1 LCHVGLNI
9 RKRFLFKNLVKNL
22 KFAMPAIVI
31 PRRLDV
37 AALDQAALDQASV
50 TTAPTQHILPNGIK
64 IIAEQVPVDAVNL
77 SIWVDV
83 GSAVESDDING
94 MAHFLEHMVFKGSD
108 RLGLGEFEQAIES
121 HGGNTN
127 AATSQDYTHFY
138 INVAPKD
145 FAKLA
150 PLQLDI
156 VLKASIP
163 DEEFQRERH
172 VVLEEIRRSEDNPD
186 RRIYRHISEMVYE
199 QLPYRRAV
207 LGPVD
212 VIENVTSE
220 QMRSFHRQWYAP
232 QNMTI
237 AVVGNL
243 PVSEMI
249 GVIADYFT
257 GDAIAEKPQPI
268 TFTPEKPFTEIVR
281 HEVVDSSLKQARL
294 SMSWRV
300 AGLNNLVETY
310 PLSILANIL
319 GSGRTARMVQDLRE
333 NRRIVDRISVSNSAM
348 RWQGTFQ
355 VFAKLNV
362 EDVAIV
368 EQAIREHIL
377 KLYETPVTDEELAK
391 IRTQVTNRFIFGN
404 ESPKE
409 RAGIYGYYDRIVG
422 SLEPALNYPDL
433 IKAITKEDIQAAV
446 RKYLNPDAYGILI
459 VKP

>member
-1 LCHVGLNI
+1 
-9 RKRFLFKNLVKNL
+9 
-22 KFAMPAIVI
+22 MPAIVI

-37 AALDQAALDQASV
+37 AAFDQIEIDQATIAPPA
-50 TTAPTQHILPNGIK
+50 TAPTQHILPNGIK

-77 SIWVDV
+77 SIWVNV
-83 GSAVESDDING
+83 GSAVESDEING

-108 RLGLGEFEQAIES
+108 RLGLGEFEREIES

-186 RRIYRHISEMVYE
+186 RRIYRHISEMIYE
-199 QLPYRRAV
+199 QLPYRRPV
-207 LGPVD
+207 LGRVEI
-212 VIENVTSE
+212 VSTVTPE
-220 QMRSFHRQWYAP
+220 QMRAFHRKWYAP

-237 AVVGNL
+237 SVVGNL
-243 PVSEMI
+243 PVMEMI
-249 GVIADYFT
+249 GVIANYFE
-257 GDAIAEKPQPI
+257 GEAIADKPVAH
-268 TFTPEKPFTEIVR
+268 TFTPERPFETIVR
-281 HEVVDSSLKQARL
+281 REIIDSSLKQARL
-294 SMSWRV
+294 SMTWRV
-300 AGLNNLVETY
+300 PGLVELSETY
-310 PLSILANIL
+310 PLSILASIL
-319 GSGRTARMVQDLRE
+319 GSGRTSRMIQDLRE

-355 VFAKLNV
+355 VFTKLNI
-362 EDVAIV
+362 ENVAIV
-368 EQAIREHIL
+368 EQIIREHIL
-377 KLYETPVTDEELAK
+377 KLHETPVTDEELAK
-391 IRTQVTNRFIFGN
+391 IRIQVSNRFVFGN
-404 ESPKE
+404 ESPRE

-459 VKP
+459 VKSA

>member
-1 LCHVGLNI
+1 
-9 RKRFLFKNLVKNL
+9 
-22 KFAMPAIVI
+22 MPAIVI

-37 AALDQAALDQASV
+37 ADLDRDLRDLATNAS
-50 TTAPTQHILPNGIK
+50 TTPTQHILPNGIK
-64 IIAEQVPVDAVNL
+64 IIAERVPVDAVNL
-77 SIWVDV
+77 SIWVNV
-83 GSAVESDDING
+83 GSAVETDDING
-94 MAHFLEHMVFKGSD
+94 MAHFLEHMVFKGSE

-150 PLQLDI
+150 PLQLDV

-163 DEEFQRERH
+163 DAEFQRERH

-186 RRIYRHISEMVYE
+186 RRIYRHISELVYE
-199 QLPYRRAV
+199 QLPYRRPV

-220 QMRSFHRQWYAP
+220 QMREFHQQWYKP

-237 AVVGNL
+237 SVVGNL

-249 GVIADYFT
+249 GVIANYFEPQIKSQNQ
-257 GDAIAEKPQPI
+257 DKVIAPKPQDN
-268 TFTPEKPFTEIVR
+268 TFTPEKPFESVVR
-281 HEVVDSSLKQARL
+281 REVTDSSLKQARL

-300 AGLNNLVETY
+300 AGFDQIDATY
-310 PLSILANIL
+310 PLSIAANIL
-319 GSGRTARMVQDLRE
+319 GSGRTSRMIQDLRE

-362 EDVAIV
+362 EDVEIV
-368 EQAIREHIL
+368 ERAIREHIL
-377 KLYETPVTDEELAK
+377 QLHETPVTDEELAK
-391 IRTQVTNRFIFGN
+391 IRTQVSNRFIFGN
-404 ESPKE
+404 ESPRE

-422 SLEPALNYPDL
+422 SLDHALNYPDR
-433 IKAITKEDIQAAV
+433 IKSITKEDIQSAV

>member
-1 LCHVGLNI
+1 
-9 RKRFLFKNLVKNL
+9 
-22 KFAMPAIVI
+22 MPAIVI

-37 AALDQAALDQASV
+37 AELDHDLRDLATNAS
-50 TTAPTQHILPNGIK
+50 TAPTQHILPNGIK
-64 IIAEQVPVDAVNL
+64 IIAERVPVDAVNL
-77 SIWVDV
+77 SIWVNV
-83 GSAVESDDING
+83 GSAVETDDING
-94 MAHFLEHMVFKGSD
+94 MAHFLEHMVFKGSE

-150 PLQLDI
+150 PLQLDV

-163 DEEFQRERH
+163 DAEFQRERH

-186 RRIYRHISEMVYE
+186 RRIYRHISELVYE
-199 QLPYRRAV
+199 QLPYRRPV

-220 QMRSFHRQWYAP
+220 QMREFHQQWYKP

-237 AVVGNL
+237 SVVGNL

-249 GVIADYFT
+249 GVIANYFEPQIKSQNQ
-257 GDAIAEKPQPI
+257 DKAIAPKPQDN
-268 TFTPEKPFTEIVR
+268 TFTPEKPFESVVR
-281 HEVVDSSLKQARL
+281 REVTDSSLKQARL

-300 AGLNNLVETY
+300 AGFDQIDATY
-310 PLSILANIL
+310 PLSIAANIL
-319 GSGRTARMVQDLRE
+319 GSGRTSRMIQDLRE

-362 EDVAIV
+362 EDVEIV
-368 EQAIREHIL
+368 ERAIREHIL
-377 KLYETPVTDEELAK
+377 QLHETPVTDEELAK
-391 IRTQVTNRFIFGN
+391 IRTQVSNRFIFGN
-404 ESPKE
+404 ESPRE

-422 SLEPALNYPDL
+422 SLDHALNYPDR
-433 IKAITKEDIQAAV
+433 IKSITKEDIQSAV
-446 RKYLNPDAYGILI
+446 RKYLTPDAYGILI

>member
-1 LCHVGLNI
+1 
-9 RKRFLFKNLVKNL
+9 
-22 KFAMPAIVI
+22 MPAIVV

-37 AALDQAALDQASV
+37 AVSDHALHDLATAPVS
-50 TTAPTQHILPNGIK
+50 APTQHILPNGIK

-77 SIWVDV
+77 SIWVNV
-83 GSAVESDDING
+83 GSAAETDDING

-186 RRIYRHISEMVYE
+186 RRIYRHISELVYE
-199 QLPYRRAV
+199 TLPYRRAV
-207 LGPVD
+207 LGPVE
-212 VIENVTSE
+212 VIEKVTSE
-220 QMRSFHRQWYAP
+220 QMQAFHRKWYAP

-243 PVSEMI
+243 PVSEMV
-249 GVIADYFT
+249 GVIAGYFESQN
-257 GDAIAEKPQPI
+257 DDQAIAAKPEPK
-268 TFTPEKPFTEIVR
+268 TFTAEKPFTEIVR
-281 HEVVDSSLKQARL
+281 REVTDTSLKQARL
-294 SMSWRV
+294 SMTWRV
-300 AGLNNLVETY
+300 AGLTELSETY

-319 GSGRTARMVQDLRE
+319 GSGRTSRMVQDLRE

-348 RWQGTFQ
+348 RWQGNFQ

-368 EQAIREHIL
+368 EEAIREHIRQL
-377 KLYETPVTDEELAK
+377 HEVPVTDEELAK
-391 IRTQVTNRFIFGN
+391 IRTQVSNRFIFGN

-433 IKAITKEDIQAAV
+433 MKSITKEDIQAAV

>member
-1 LCHVGLNI
+1 
-9 RKRFLFKNLVKNL
+9 
-22 KFAMPAIVI
+22 MPAIVV

-37 AALDQAALDQASV
+37 AASDLAANHLA
-50 TTAPTQHILPNGIK
+50 TTSTPTEHLLPNGVK
-64 IIAEQVPVDAVNL
+64 IIAEQVPIDAVNL
-77 SIWVDV
+77 SIWVNV
-83 GSAVESDDING
+83 GSSVESDDING

-108 RLGLGEFEQAIES
+108 RLNLGEFEQAIES

-138 INVAPKD
+138 INVAPQD

-156 VLKASIP
+156 VLKSSIP
-163 DEEFQRERH
+163 DNEFQRERH

-186 RRIYRHISEMVYE
+186 RRIYRHISELAYG
-199 QLPYRRAV
+199 QLPYSRPV
-207 LGPVD
+207 LGPVE
-212 VIENVTSE
+212 VISQVTSE
-220 QMRSFHRQWYAP
+220 QMRDFHRQWYAP

-249 GVIADYFT
+249 GVIEKYFQEYFADAK
-257 GDAIAEKPQPI
+257 AIADPPTQKQFAPLPA
-268 TFTPEKPFTEIVR
+268 FTEIVR
-281 HEVVDSSLKQARL
+281 REVTDSSLKQARL
-294 SMSWRV
+294 SMTWRV
-300 AGLNNLVETY
+300 SGLQELEETY
-310 PLSILANIL
+310 PLSILANVL
-319 GSGRTARMVQDLRE
+319 GSGRTSRMVQDLRE
-333 NRRIVDRISVSNSAM
+333 NQRICDRISVSNSAM

-362 EDVAIV
+362 ENVDAV
-368 EQAIREHIL
+368 EQSIREHIRRL
-377 KLYETPVTDEELAK
+377 HDTFVTDEELAK
-391 IRTQVTNRFIFGN
+391 IRTQVSNRFIFGN
-404 ESPKE
+404 ESPRE

-422 SLEPALNYPDL
+422 SLDHALNYPDR
-433 IKAITKEDIQAAV
+433 IKSITKEDIQAAV

>member
-1 LCHVGLNI
+1 
-9 RKRFLFKNLVKNL
+9 
-22 KFAMPAIVI
+22 MPAIVV

-37 AALDQAALDQASV
+37 AVSDHSLNDLATRAQLS
-50 TTAPTQHILPNGIK
+50 APNQHFLPNGVK
-64 IIAEQVPVDAVNL
+64 IIAEQIPVDAVNL

-108 RLGLGEFEQAIES
+108 RLALGEFEQVIES

-127 AATSQDYTHFY
+127 ASTSQDYTHFY

-186 RRIYRHISEMVYE
+186 RRIYRHISELVYE

-207 LGPVD
+207 LGPAE
-212 VIENVTSE
+212 VIEKVTSE
-220 QMRSFHRQWYAP
+220 QMKAFHRQWYAP

-249 GVIADYFT
+249 GVIANYFE
-257 GDAIAEKPQPI
+257 GDAIADKSQPKPLS
-268 TFTPEKPFTEIVR
+268 PEKPFTEIVR
-281 HEVVDSSLKQARL
+281 REVIDKSLKQARL
-294 SMSWRV
+294 SMTWRV
-300 AGLNNLVETY
+300 AGLNNLAETY

-319 GSGRTARMVQDLRE
+319 GSGRTSRMVQDLRE
-333 NRRIVDRISVSNSAM
+333 NQRIVDRISVSNSAM
-348 RWQGTFQ
+348 RWQGNFQ

-362 EDVAIV
+362 EDIEIV
-368 EQAIREHIL
+368 EEAIRKHIRQL
-377 KLYETPVTDEELAK
+377 HEVLVTDEELVK
-391 IRTQVTNRFIFGN
+391 IRTQVSNRFIFGN

-433 IKAITKEDIQAAV
+433 IKSITKEDIQASV
-446 RKYLNPDAYGILI
+446 HKYLNPNAYGILI

>member
-1 LCHVGLNI
+1 
-9 RKRFLFKNLVKNL
+9 
-22 KFAMPAIVI
+22 MPAIVI
-31 PRRLDV
+31 PCRLDV
-37 AALDQAALDQASV
+37 AVPDHVPSDLAANSSRTLVS
-50 TTAPTQHILPNGIK
+50 TPTEYILPNGLK
-64 IIAEQVPVDAVNL
+64 IIAEQVPVDVVNL
-77 SIWVDV
+77 SIWVGV
-83 GSAVESDDING
+83 GSSAESDDING

-108 RLGLGEFEQAIES
+108 RLGLGEFERAIES

-138 INVAPKD
+138 INVAPQD

-150 PLQLDI
+150 PLQLDL

-172 VVLEEIRRSEDNPD
+172 VVLEEIRRSEDNAD
-186 RRIYRHISEMVYE
+186 RRIYRHISELVYE
-199 QLPYRRAV
+199 NLPYRRNV
-207 LGPVD
+207 LGPVE
-212 VIENVTSE
+212 VISEVTSE
-220 QMRSFHRQWYAP
+220 QMRSFHRKWYAP
-232 QNMTI
+232 QNMTVS
-237 AVVGNL
+237 VVGNL
-243 PVSEMI
+243 PVTEMI
-249 GVIADYFT
+249 GVIADYFR
-257 GDAIAEKPQPI
+257 GEAIADKPAAH
-268 TFTPEKPFTEIVR
+268 TFTPEQPFSAIVR
-281 HEVVDSSLKQARL
+281 REVVDSSLKQARL
-294 SMSWRV
+294 SMTWRV
-300 AGLNNLVETY
+300 AGLNELSETY

-319 GSGRTARMVQDLRE
+319 GGGRTARMVQDLRE

-368 EQAIREHIL
+368 EQAIREHIQAL
-377 KLYETPVTDEELAK
+377 HETFVTDEELAK
-391 IRTQVTNRFIFGN
+391 IRIQVSNRFIFGN

-433 IKAITKEDIQAAV
+433 IKSITKEDIQSAV

>member
-1 LCHVGLNI
+1 
-9 RKRFLFKNLVKNL
+9 
-22 KFAMPAIVI
+22 MPAIVI
-31 PRRLDV
+31 PCRLDV
-37 AALDQAALDQASV
+37 ADLDRNPIDRATEVKNESV
-50 TTAPTQHILPNGIK
+50 STAPTQHILPNGIK
-64 IIAEQVPVDAVNL
+64 IIAEQIPVDAVNL
-77 SIWVDV
+77 SVWVDV
-83 GSAVESDDING
+83 GSAVESNEING

-108 RLGLGEFEQAIES
+108 RLGLGEFERAIES

-172 VVLEEIRRSEDNPD
+172 VVLEEIRRSDDNPD
-186 RRIYRHISEMVYE
+186 RRIYRHISELVYE
-199 QLPYRRAV
+199 NLPYRRAV

-249 GVIADYFT
+249 GVIADYFEGQAIADKPT
-257 GDAIAEKPQPI
+257 PRTYKPELPFDAI
-268 TFTPEKPFTEIVR
+268 VR
-281 HEVVDSSLKQARL
+281 REVVDSSLKQARL
-294 SMSWRV
+294 SMTWRV
-300 AGLNNLVETY
+300 PGLVELEETY

-319 GSGRTARMVQDLRE
+319 GSGRTSRMVQDLRE
-333 NRRIVDRISVSNSAM
+333 NRRIVDHISVSNSAM

-377 KLYETPVTDEELAK
+377 QLHETLVTDEELAK
-391 IRTQVTNRFIFGN
+391 IRVQVSNRFIFGN

-433 IKAITKEDIQAAV
+433 IKSITKEDIQAAV

>member
-1 LCHVGLNI
+1 
-9 RKRFLFKNLVKNL
+9 
-22 KFAMPAIVI
+22 MPAIVI
-31 PRRLDV
+31 PRRLEV
-37 AALDQAALDQASV
+37 AALDHVPHDLATNKSS
-50 TTAPTQHILPNGIK
+50 TAPTEHILPNGIK

-77 SIWVDV
+77 SIWVNV

-138 INVAPKD
+138 INVAPQD

-163 DEEFQRERH
+163 DQEFQRERH

-186 RRIYRHISEMVYE
+186 RRIYRHISELVYE
-199 QLPYRRAV
+199 NLPYRRAV
-207 LGPVD
+207 LGPVE

-249 GVIADYFT
+249 GVIANYFE
-257 GDAIAEKPQPI
+257 GDGIKDKPKSH
-268 TFTPEKPFTEIVR
+268 TFVPEQPFTEIVR
-281 HEVVDSSLKQARL
+281 REVTDASLKQARL
-294 SMSWRV
+294 SMTWRV
-300 AGLNNLVETY
+300 AGLCDLAETY

-319 GSGRTARMVQDLRE
+319 GGGRTARMVQDLRE
-333 NRRIVDRISVSNSAM
+333 NRRIVDRISVNNSAM

-355 VFAKLNV
+355 IFAKLNV

-368 EQAIREHIL
+368 ELAIREHIQQL
-377 KLYETPVTDEELAK
+377 HENLVTDEELAK

-404 ESPKE
+404 ESPRE

-433 IKAITKEDIQAAV
+433 IKAITKEDIQASV
-446 RKYLNPDAYGILI
+446 RKYLNLDAYGILI

>member
-1 LCHVGLNI
+1 
-9 RKRFLFKNLVKNL
+9 
-22 KFAMPAIVI
+22 MPAIVI

-37 AALDQAALDQASV
+37 AASDHGLHDLATNVS
-50 TTAPTQHILPNGIK
+50 TAPTQHILPNGIK

-94 MAHFLEHMVFKGSD
+94 MAHFLEHMVFKGSE

-138 INVAPKD
+138 INVAPQD

-186 RRIYRHISEMVYE
+186 RRVYRHISELVYE

-207 LGPVD
+207 LGPVE
-212 VIENVTSE
+212 VIEKVTAE
-220 QMRSFHRQWYAP
+220 QMRAFHRQWYAP

-243 PVSEMI
+243 PVAEMI
-249 GVIADYFT
+249 AVIADCFAE
-257 GDAIAEKPQPI
+257 DAIAVKPQAK
-268 TFTPEKPFTEIVR
+268 TFVSEQPFTEIVR
-281 HEVVDSSLKQARL
+281 REVVDSSLKQARL
-294 SMSWRV
+294 SMTWRV
-300 AGLNNLVETY
+300 AGINELEATY

-319 GSGRTARMVQDLRE
+319 GSGRTSRMVQDLRE
-333 NRRIVDRISVSNSAM
+333 NRRICDRISVSNSAM

-355 VFAKLNV
+355 VFAKLNA
-362 EDVAIV
+362 EDVEVV
-368 EQAIREHIL
+368 EQAIREHIRHL
-377 KLYETPVTDEELAK
+377 HDHLVTDEELAK
-391 IRTQVTNRFIFGN
+391 IRIQVSNRFIFGN
-404 ESPKE
+404 ESPRE

-422 SLEPALNYPDL
+422 SLAHALNYPDR
-433 IKAITKEDIQAAV
+433 IKSITKEDIQAAV

>member
-1 LCHVGLNI
+1 
-9 RKRFLFKNLVKNL
+9 
-22 KFAMPAIVI
+22 MPAIVI

-37 AALDQAALDQASV
+37 AAPDLATSDLATNIA
-50 TTAPTQHILPNGIK
+50 TAPTQHILANGIK

-83 GSAVESDDING
+83 GSAVESDEING

-108 RLGLGEFEQAIES
+108 RLALGEFEQAIES

-207 LGPVD
+207 LGPVE
-212 VIENVTSE
+212 VIEKVTSE
-220 QMRSFHRQWYAP
+220 QMRSFHRKWYAP

-249 GVIADYFT
+249 GVIADYFD
-257 GDAIAEKPQPI
+257 GDAIAAKPKAHS
-268 TFTPEKPFTEIVR
+268 FTPEKPFTEVVR
-281 HEVVDSSLKQARL
+281 REVVDSSLKQARL
-294 SMSWRV
+294 SMTWRV
-300 AGLNNLVETY
+300 SGLAEIEETY

-319 GSGRTARMVQDLRE
+319 GGGRTSRMVQDLRE
-333 NRRIVDRISVSNSAM
+333 NRRICDRISVSNSAM

-377 KLYETPVTDEELAK
+377 QLHETFVTDEELAK
-391 IRTQVTNRFIFGN
+391 IRTQVSNRFIFGN
-404 ESPKE
+404 ESPRE

-422 SLEPALNYPDL
+422 SLDHALNYPDR
-433 IKAITKEDIQAAV
+433 IKSITKEDIQASV

>member
-1 LCHVGLNI
+1 
-9 RKRFLFKNLVKNL
+9 
-22 KFAMPAIVI
+22 MPAIVV

-37 AALDQAALDQASV
+37 AVTDHALNDLATRAQLS
-50 TTAPTQHILPNGIK
+50 APTQHILPNGIK
-64 IIAEQVPVDAVNL
+64 IIAEQIPVDAVNL

-108 RLGLGEFEQAIES
+108 RLALGEFEQAIES

-150 PLQLDI
+150 PLQLDV

-186 RRIYRHISEMVYE
+186 RRIYRHISELVYE

-207 LGPVD
+207 LGPVE

-220 QMRSFHRQWYAP
+220 QMRSFHRKWYAP

-243 PVSEMI
+243 PVSEMVS
-249 GVIADYFT
+249 VIANYFE
-257 GDAIAEKPQPI
+257 GDAIADKPQSK

-281 HEVVDSSLKQARL
+281 REVTDTSLKQARL
-294 SMSWRV
+294 SMTWRV
-300 AGLNNLVETY
+300 SGLTELSETY

-319 GSGRTARMVQDLRE
+319 GSGRTSRMVQDLRE

-348 RWQGTFQ
+348 RWQGNFQ

-368 EQAIREHIL
+368 EEAIREHIRQL
-377 KLYETPVTDEELAK
+377 HEVPVTDEELAK
-391 IRTQVTNRFIFGN
+391 IRTQVSNRFIFGN

-433 IKAITKEDIQAAV
+433 IKSITKEDIQAAV

>member
-1 LCHVGLNI
+1 
-9 RKRFLFKNLVKNL
+9 
-22 KFAMPAIVI
+22 MPAIVI
-31 PRRLDV
+31 PCRLDV
-37 AALDQAALDQASV
+37 AVPDHVPSDL
-50 TTAPTQHILPNGIK
+50 TANSSQTLSSKTLVSTPTEHILPNGLK
-64 IIAEQVPVDAVNL
+64 IIAEQVPVDVVNL
-77 SIWVDV
+77 SIWVGV
-83 GSAVESDDING
+83 GSSAESDDING
-94 MAHFLEHMVFKGSD
+94 MAHFLEHMVFKGSA

-138 INVAPKD
+138 INVAPQD

-150 PLQLDI
+150 PLQLDL

-172 VVLEEIRRSEDNPD
+172 VVLEEIRRSEDNAD

-199 QLPYRRAV
+199 NLPYRRNV
-207 LGPVD
+207 LGPVE
-212 VIENVTSE
+212 VISEVTSE
-220 QMRSFHRQWYAP
+220 QMRSFHRKWYAP
-232 QNMTI
+232 QNMTVS
-237 AVVGNL
+237 VVGNL
-243 PVSEMI
+243 PVTEMI
-249 GVIADYFT
+249 GVIADYFQ
-257 GDAIAEKPQPI
+257 GEAIADKPAAH
-268 TFTPEKPFTEIVR
+268 TFIPEKPFGAIVR
-281 HEVVDSSLKQARL
+281 REVVDSSLKQARL
-294 SMSWRV
+294 SMTWRV
-300 AGLNNLVETY
+300 AGLNELSETY

-319 GSGRTARMVQDLRE
+319 GGGRTARMVQDLRE

-362 EDVAIV
+362 EDVALV
-368 EQAIREHIL
+368 EQAIRAHIQAL
-377 KLYETPVTDEELAK
+377 HDTFVTDDELAK
-391 IRTQVTNRFIFGN
+391 IRIQVSNRFIFGN

-433 IKAITKEDIQAAV
+433 IKSITKEDIQSAV

>member
-1 LCHVGLNI
+1 
-9 RKRFLFKNLVKNL
+9 
-22 KFAMPAIVI
+22 MPAIVI

-50 TTAPTQHILPNGIK
+50 STAPTQHILPNGIR

-249 GVIADYFT
+249 GVIADYFKE
-257 GDAIAEKPQPI
+257 DAIADKPQAQ
-268 TFTPEKPFTEIVR
+268 TFTPEKPFETIVR
-281 HEVVDSSLKQARL
+281 REVVDSSLKQARL

-300 AGLNNLVETY
+300 AGLCDLAETY

-377 KLYETPVTDEELAK
+377 KLHETPVTDEELAK

-433 IKAITKEDIQAAV
+433 IKSITKEDIQAAV
-446 RKYLNPDAYGILI
+446 HKYLNPDAYGILI

>member
-1 LCHVGLNI
+1 
-9 RKRFLFKNLVKNL
+9 
-22 KFAMPAIVI
+22 MPAIVI
-31 PRRLDV
+31 PCRLDV
-37 AALDQAALDQASV
+37 AVPDHVPSDLAANSSRTLVS
-50 TTAPTQHILPNGIK
+50 TPTEYILPNGLK
-64 IIAEQVPVDAVNL
+64 IIAEQVPVDVVNL
-77 SIWVDV
+77 SIWVGV
-83 GSAVESDDING
+83 GSSAESDDING

-108 RLGLGEFEQAIES
+108 RLDLGEFERAIES

-138 INVAPKD
+138 INVAPQD

-150 PLQLDI
+150 PLQLDL

-172 VVLEEIRRSEDNPD
+172 VVLEEIRRSEDNAD
-186 RRIYRHISEMVYE
+186 RRIYRHISELVYE
-199 QLPYRRAV
+199 NLPYRRNV
-207 LGPVD
+207 LGPVE
-212 VIENVTSE
+212 VISEVTSE
-220 QMRSFHRQWYAP
+220 QMRSFHRKWYAP
-232 QNMTI
+232 QNMTVS
-237 AVVGNL
+237 VVGNL

-249 GVIADYFT
+249 GVIADYFQ
-257 GDAIAEKPQPI
+257 GEAIADKPAAH
-268 TFTPEKPFTEIVR
+268 TFTPEQPFAAIVR
-281 HEVVDSSLKQARL
+281 REVVDSSLKQARL
-294 SMSWRV
+294 SMTWRV
-300 AGLNNLVETY
+300 AGLNELSETY

-319 GSGRTARMVQDLRE
+319 GGGRTARMVQDLRE

-368 EQAIREHIL
+368 EQSIREHIQSL
-377 KLYETPVTDEELAK
+377 HETFVTDEELAK
-391 IRTQVTNRFIFGN
+391 IRIQVSNRFIFGN

-433 IKAITKEDIQAAV
+433 IKSITKEDIQSAV

>member
-1 LCHVGLNI
+1 
-9 RKRFLFKNLVKNL
+9 
-22 KFAMPAIVI
+22 
-31 PRRLDV
+31 
-37 AALDQAALDQASV
+37 
-50 TTAPTQHILPNGIK
+50 
-64 IIAEQVPVDAVNL
+64 
-77 SIWVDV
+77 
-83 GSAVESDDING
+83 
-94 MAHFLEHMVFKGSD
+94 MVFKGSD

-156 VLKASIP
+156 VLKSSIP

-186 RRIYRHISEMVYE
+186 RRIYRHISELVYE

-232 QNMTI
+232 QNITI

-249 GVIADYFT
+249 GVIADYFET
-257 GDAIAEKPQPI
+257 QNERDAIAVQPKHKDFI
-268 TFTPEKPFTEIVR
+268 SEKPFTEVVR
-281 HEVVDSSLKQARL
+281 REVTDSSLKQARL

-300 AGLNNLVETY
+300 AGLRDLAETY

-319 GSGRTARMVQDLRE
+319 GSGRTSRMVKDLRE

-368 EQAIREHIL
+368 EEAIREHIL
-377 KLYETPVTDEELAK
+377 KLHETPVTDEELAK
-391 IRTQVTNRFIFGN
+391 IRTQVSNRFIFGN

-433 IKAITKEDIQAAV
+433 MKSITKEDIQAAV

>member
-1 LCHVGLNI
+1 
-9 RKRFLFKNLVKNL
+9 
-22 KFAMPAIVI
+22 MPAIVI
-31 PRRLDV
+31 PCRLDV
-37 AALDQAALDQASV
+37 AAFDQAELDQATIPAIS
-50 TTAPTQHILPNGIK
+50 TAPTQHTLPNGVR

-77 SIWVDV
+77 SIWVNV

-138 INVAPKD
+138 INVAPQD

-150 PLQLDI
+150 PLQLDV

-186 RRIYRHISEMVYE
+186 RRIYRHISEMIYE
-199 QLPYRRAV
+199 QLPYRRPV

-212 VIENVTSE
+212 VVSTVTSE
-220 QMRSFHRQWYAP
+220 QMLSFHRKWYAP

-249 GVIADYFT
+249 GVIADYFK
-257 GDAIAEKPQPI
+257 GDAIAPRPTPS
-268 TFTPEKPFTEIVR
+268 TFTPELPFDSIVR
-281 HEVVDSSLKQARL
+281 REVIDTSLKQARL

-300 AGLNNLVETY
+300 PGLVELAETY

-319 GSGRTARMVQDLRE
+319 GSGRTSRMVQDLRE

-368 EQAIREHIL
+368 EQVIREHIL
-377 KLYETPVTDEELAK
+377 KLHETPVTDEELAK
-391 IRTQVTNRFIFGN
+391 IRTQVSNRFIFGN

-446 RKYLNPDAYGILI
+446 RKYLNHDAYGILI

>member
-1 LCHVGLNI
+1 
-9 RKRFLFKNLVKNL
+9 
-22 KFAMPAIVI
+22 MPAIVI
-31 PRRLDV
+31 PCRLDV
-37 AALDQAALDQASV
+37 AVPDHVPSDLAANSSQTLSSQTLVS
-50 TTAPTQHILPNGIK
+50 TPTEYILPNGLK
-64 IIAEQVPVDAVNL
+64 IIAEQVPVDVVNL
-77 SIWVDV
+77 SIWVGV
-83 GSAVESDDING
+83 GSSAESDDING

-108 RLGLGEFEQAIES
+108 RLGLGEFERAIES

-138 INVAPKD
+138 INVAPQD

-150 PLQLDI
+150 PLQLDL

-172 VVLEEIRRSEDNPD
+172 VVLEEIRRSEDNAD
-186 RRIYRHISEMVYE
+186 RRIYRHISELVYE
-199 QLPYRRAV
+199 NLPYRRNV
-207 LGPVD
+207 LGPVE
-212 VIENVTSE
+212 VISEVTSE
-220 QMRSFHRQWYAP
+220 QMRSFHRKWYAP
-232 QNMTI
+232 QNMTVS
-237 AVVGNL
+237 VVGNL
-243 PVSEMI
+243 PVAEMI
-249 GVIADYFT
+249 GVIADYFQAIT
-257 GDAIAEKPQPI
+257 PVNKAIADKPAAH
-268 TFTPEKPFTEIVR
+268 TFTPEQPFNAIVR
-281 HEVVDSSLKQARL
+281 REVVDSSLKQARL
-294 SMSWRV
+294 SMTWRV
-300 AGLNNLVETY
+300 AGLNELSETY

-319 GSGRTARMVQDLRE
+319 GGGRTARIVQDLRE

-368 EQAIREHIL
+368 EQSIREHIQSL
-377 KLYETPVTDEELAK
+377 HETFVTDEELAK
-391 IRTQVTNRFIFGN
+391 IRIQVSNRFIFGN

-433 IKAITKEDIQAAV
+433 IKSITKEDIQSAV
-446 RKYLNPDAYGILI
+446 RKYLNPDAYGIVI

>member
-1 LCHVGLNI
+1 
-9 RKRFLFKNLVKNL
+9 
-22 KFAMPAIVI
+22 MTAIVV
-31 PRRLDV
+31 PRRLEV
-37 AALDQAALDQASV
+37 AVTDHALNDLATKVQLS
-50 TTAPTQHILPNGIK
+50 APTQHVLPNGVK
-64 IIAEQVPVDAVNL
+64 IIAEQIPVDAVNL

-127 AATSQDYTHFY
+127 AATSQDYTHFH

-150 PLQLDI
+150 PLQLDV

-186 RRIYRHISEMVYE
+186 RRIYRHISELVYE

-212 VIENVTSE
+212 VIEKVTSE
-220 QMRSFHRQWYAP
+220 QMKAFHRQWYAP

-249 GVIADYFT
+249 GVIANYFE
-257 GDAIAEKPQPI
+257 GDAIADKPQPK
-268 TFTPEKPFTEIVR
+268 TFTPEKPFTKIVR
-281 HEVVDSSLKQARL
+281 REVTNPSLKQARL
-294 SMSWRV
+294 SMTWRV
-300 AGLNNLVETY
+300 AGLNELSETY

-319 GSGRTARMVQDLRE
+319 GSGRTSRMVQDLRE

-348 RWQGTFQ
+348 RWQGNFQ

-368 EQAIREHIL
+368 EEAICEHIRQL
-377 KLYETPVTDEELAK
+377 HEVPVTDEELAK
-391 IRTQVTNRFIFGN
+391 IRTQVSNRFIFGN

-433 IKAITKEDIQAAV
+433 IKSITKEDIQAAV

>member
-1 LCHVGLNI
+1 
-9 RKRFLFKNLVKNL
+9 
-22 KFAMPAIVI
+22 MPAIVV

-37 AALDQAALDQASV
+37 AVTEHALHDLATNISS
-50 TTAPTQHILPNGIK
+50 APTQHILPNGIK
-64 IIAEQVPVDAVNL
+64 IIAEQVPVEAVNL
-77 SIWVDV
+77 SIWVNV
-83 GSAVESDDING
+83 GSAAETDDING

-108 RLGLGEFEQAIES
+108 RLNLGEFEQAIES

-138 INVAPKD
+138 INVAPQD
-145 FAKLA
+145 YEKLA

-199 QLPYRRAV
+199 QLPYRRPV
-207 LGPVD
+207 LGPVE

-220 QMRSFHRQWYAP
+220 QMRSFHRKWYAP

-237 AVVGNL
+237 SVVGNL

-249 GVIADYFT
+249 GVIANYFEGT
-257 GDAIAEKPQPI
+257 AIAKQPQVP

-281 HEVVDSSLKQARL
+281 REVVDSSLKQARL
-294 SMSWRV
+294 IMTWRV
-300 AGLNNLVETY
+300 AGLDQLEATY

-319 GSGRTARMVQDLRE
+319 GSGRTSRMVQDLRE
-333 NRRIVDRISVSNSAM
+333 NRRICDRISVSNSAM

-362 EDVAIV
+362 EDVEMV

-377 KLYETPVTDEELAK
+377 LLHDTFVTDDELSK
-391 IRTQVTNRFIFGN
+391 IRTQVSNRFIFGN
-404 ESPKE
+404 ESPRE

-422 SLEPALNYPDL
+422 SLDHALNYPDR
-433 IKAITKEDIQAAV
+433 IKSITKEDIQASV

>member
-1 LCHVGLNI
+1 
-9 RKRFLFKNLVKNL
+9 
-22 KFAMPAIVI
+22 MPAIVI
-31 PRRLDV
+31 PCRLDV
-37 AALDQAALDQASV
+37 AAFDQAELDQATIPAIS
-50 TTAPTQHILPNGIK
+50 TAPTQHTLPNGVR

-77 SIWVDV
+77 SIWVNV

-138 INVAPKD
+138 INVAPQD

-150 PLQLDI
+150 PLQLDV

-172 VVLEEIRRSEDNPD
+172 VVLEEIRWSEDNPD
-186 RRIYRHISEMVYE
+186 RRIYRHISEMIYE
-199 QLPYRRAV
+199 QLPYRRPV

-212 VIENVTSE
+212 VVSTVTSE
-220 QMRSFHRQWYAP
+220 QMLSFHRKWYAP

-249 GVIADYFT
+249 GVIADYFK
-257 GDAIAEKPQPI
+257 GDAIAPRPTPS
-268 TFTPEKPFTEIVR
+268 TFTPELPFDSIVR
-281 HEVVDSSLKQARL
+281 REVIDTSLKQARL

-300 AGLNNLVETY
+300 PGLVELAETY

-319 GSGRTARMVQDLRE
+319 GSGRTSRMVQDLRE

-368 EQAIREHIL
+368 EQVIREHIL
-377 KLYETPVTDEELAK
+377 KLHETPVTDEELAK
-391 IRTQVTNRFIFGN
+391 IRTQVSNRFIFGN

-433 IKAITKEDIQAAV
+433 IKAITKDDIQAAV

>member
-1 LCHVGLNI
+1 
-9 RKRFLFKNLVKNL
+9 
-22 KFAMPAIVI
+22 MPAIVV

-37 AALDQAALDQASV
+37 AVTDHALNDLATRAQLS
-50 TTAPTQHILPNGIK
+50 APTQHVLPNGIK
-64 IIAEQVPVDAVNL
+64 IIAEQIPVDAVNL

-83 GSAVESDDING
+83 GSAIESDDING

-108 RLGLGEFEQAIES
+108 RLALGEFEQAIES

-150 PLQLDI
+150 PLQLDV

-186 RRIYRHISEMVYE
+186 RRIYRHISELVYE

-212 VIENVTSE
+212 VIEKVTSE
-220 QMRSFHRQWYAP
+220 QMKAFHRQWYAP

-249 GVIADYFT
+249 GVIANYFE
-257 GDAIAEKPQPI
+257 GDAISDKPEPK

-281 HEVVDSSLKQARL
+281 REVTDTSLKQARL
-294 SMSWRV
+294 SMTWRV
-300 AGLNNLVETY
+300 SGLNELSETY

-319 GSGRTARMVQDLRE
+319 GSGRTSRMVQDLRE

-348 RWQGTFQ
+348 RWQGNFQ

-368 EQAIREHIL
+368 EEAIREHIRHL
-377 KLYETPVTDEELAK
+377 HEVPVTDEELAK
-391 IRTQVTNRFIFGN
+391 IRTQVSNRFIFGN

-433 IKAITKEDIQAAV
+433 IKSITKEDIQAAV

>member
-1 LCHVGLNI
+1 
-9 RKRFLFKNLVKNL
+9 
-22 KFAMPAIVI
+22 MPAIVI

-37 AALDQAALDQASV
+37 AASDHGLHDLATDVS
-50 TTAPTQHILPNGIK
+50 TAPTQHILPNGIK

-94 MAHFLEHMVFKGSD
+94 MAHFLEHMVFKGSES
-108 RLGLGEFEQAIES
+108 LALGEFEQAIES

-138 INVAPKD
+138 INVAPQD

-186 RRIYRHISEMVYE
+186 RRIYRHISELVYE

-207 LGPVD
+207 LGPVE
-212 VIENVTSE
+212 VIEKVTAE
-220 QMRSFHRQWYAP
+220 QMRDFHRQWYAP

-243 PVSEMI
+243 PVAEMI
-249 GVIADYFT
+249 AVIADYFAE
-257 GDAIAEKPQPI
+257 DAIAVKPQAK

-281 HEVVDSSLKQARL
+281 REVVDSSLKQARL
-294 SMSWRV
+294 SMTWRV
-300 AGLNNLVETY
+300 AGINELEATY

-319 GSGRTARMVQDLRE
+319 GSGRTSRMVQDLRE
-333 NRRIVDRISVSNSAM
+333 NRRICDRISVSNSAM

-362 EDVAIV
+362 EDVEIV
-368 EQAIREHIL
+368 EQAIREHIQHL
-377 KLYETPVTDEELAK
+377 HDHLVTDEELAK
-391 IRTQVTNRFIFGN
+391 IRTQVSNRFIFGN
-404 ESPKE
+404 ESPRE

-422 SLEPALNYPDL
+422 SLAHALNYPDR
-433 IKAITKEDIQAAV
+433 IKSITKEDIQAAV

>member
-1 LCHVGLNI
+1 
-9 RKRFLFKNLVKNL
+9 
-22 KFAMPAIVI
+22 MPAIVV

-37 AALDQAALDQASV
+37 AVTDHALNDLATRAQLS
-50 TTAPTQHILPNGIK
+50 APTQHVLPNGIK
-64 IIAEQVPVDAVNL
+64 IIAEQIPVDAVNL

-108 RLGLGEFEQAIES
+108 RLALGEFEQAIES

-150 PLQLDI
+150 PLQLDV

-186 RRIYRHISEMVYE
+186 RRIYRHISELVYE

-212 VIENVTSE
+212 VIEKVTSE
-220 QMRSFHRQWYAP
+220 QMKAFHRQWYAP

-249 GVIADYFT
+249 GVIANYFE
-257 GDAIAEKPQPI
+257 GDAIADKPQPK
-268 TFTPEKPFTEIVR
+268 TFTPENPFTEIVR
-281 HEVVDSSLKQARL
+281 REVTDTSLKQARL
-294 SMSWRV
+294 SMTWRV
-300 AGLNNLVETY
+300 SGLTELSETY

-319 GSGRTARMVQDLRE
+319 GSGRTSRMVQDLRE

-348 RWQGTFQ
+348 RWQGNFQ

-368 EQAIREHIL
+368 EEAIREHIRQL
-377 KLYETPVTDEELAK
+377 HEVPVTDEELAK
-391 IRTQVTNRFIFGN
+391 IRTQVSNRFIFGN

-433 IKAITKEDIQAAV
+433 IKSITKEDIQAAV

>member
-1 LCHVGLNI
+1 
-9 RKRFLFKNLVKNL
+9 
-22 KFAMPAIVI
+22 MPAIVV

-37 AALDQAALDQASV
+37 AV
-50 TTAPTQHILPNGIK
+50 TDHDLATKTQISAPIQHILPNGIK

-77 SIWVDV
+77 SIWVNV

-127 AATSQDYTHFY
+127 AATSQDYTHCY

-145 FAKLA
+145 FVKIA

-186 RRIYRHISEMVYE
+186 RRIYRHISELVYE

-207 LGPVD
+207 LGPVE
-212 VIENVTSE
+212 VIEKVTSE
-220 QMRSFHRQWYAP
+220 QMQAFHRKWYAP

-249 GVIADYFT
+249 SVIADYFE
-257 GDAIAEKPQPI
+257 GDVIADKPEPK
-268 TFTPEKPFTEIVR
+268 TFTPEKSFTEIVR
-281 HEVVDSSLKQARL
+281 REVTDTSLKQARL
-294 SMSWRV
+294 SLTWRV
-300 AGLNNLVETY
+300 AGLTELSETY
-310 PLSILANIL
+310 PLSIVANIL
-319 GSGRTARMVQDLRE
+319 GSGRTSRMVQDLRE

-348 RWQGTFQ
+348 RWQGNFQ

-368 EQAIREHIL
+368 EEAIREHIRQL
-377 KLYETPVTDEELAK
+377 HEVPVTDEELAK
-391 IRTQVTNRFIFGN
+391 IRTQVSYRFIFGN

-433 IKAITKEDIQAAV
+433 IKSITKEDIQAAV
-446 RKYLNPDAYGILI
+446 RKYLNPEAYGVLI

>member
-1 LCHVGLNI
+1 
-9 RKRFLFKNLVKNL
+9 
-22 KFAMPAIVI
+22 MPAIVI

-37 AALDQAALDQASV
+37 ADLDRDLRDLATNAS
-50 TTAPTQHILPNGIK
+50 TTPTQHILPNGIK
-64 IIAEQVPVDAVNL
+64 IIAERVPVDAVNL
-77 SIWVDV
+77 SIWVNV
-83 GSAVESDDING
+83 GSAVETDDING
-94 MAHFLEHMVFKGSD
+94 MAHFLEHMVFKGSE
-108 RLGLGEFEQAIES
+108 RLGLGEFEQVIES

-150 PLQLDI
+150 PLQLDV

-163 DEEFQRERH
+163 DAEFQRERH

-186 RRIYRHISEMVYE
+186 RRIYRHISELVYE
-199 QLPYRRAV
+199 QLPYRRPV

-220 QMRSFHRQWYAP
+220 QMREFHQQWYKP

-237 AVVGNL
+237 SVVGNL

-249 GVIADYFT
+249 GVITNYFEPQIKSQNQ
-257 GDAIAEKPQPI
+257 DKAIGAQPQAHS
-268 TFTPEKPFTEIVR
+268 FTPEKPFESVVR
-281 HEVVDSSLKQARL
+281 REVIDSSLKQARL

-300 AGLNNLVETY
+300 AGFDQIDATY
-310 PLSILANIL
+310 PLSIAANIL
-319 GSGRTARMVQDLRE
+319 GSGRTSRMIQDLRE

-362 EDVAIV
+362 EDVEIV
-368 EQAIREHIL
+368 ERAIREHIL
-377 KLYETPVTDEELAK
+377 QLHETPVTDEELAK
-391 IRTQVTNRFIFGN
+391 IRTQVSNRFIFGN
-404 ESPKE
+404 ESPRE

-422 SLEPALNYPDL
+422 SLDHALNYPDR
-433 IKAITKEDIQAAV
+433 IKSITKEDIQSAV

>member
-1 LCHVGLNI
+1 
-9 RKRFLFKNLVKNL
+9 
-22 KFAMPAIVI
+22 MPAIVI
-31 PRRLDV
+31 PCRLDV
-37 AALDQAALDQASV
+37 AVPDHVPSDLAANSSQTLSSQSLV
-50 TTAPTQHILPNGIK
+50 STPTEYILPNGLK
-64 IIAEQVPVDAVNL
+64 IIAEQVPVDVVNL
-77 SIWVDV
+77 SIWVGV
-83 GSAVESDDING
+83 GSAVETDDING

-138 INVAPKD
+138 INVAPQD

-150 PLQLDI
+150 PLQLDL

-172 VVLEEIRRSEDNPD
+172 VVLEEIRRSEDNAD
-186 RRIYRHISEMVYE
+186 RRIYRHISELVYE
-199 QLPYRRAV
+199 NLPYRRNV
-207 LGPVD
+207 LGPVE
-212 VIENVTSE
+212 VISEVTSE

-232 QNMTI
+232 QNMTVS
-237 AVVGNL
+237 VVGNL

-249 GVIADYFT
+249 GVIADYFQAIT
-257 GDAIAEKPQPI
+257 PENKAIADKPAAL
-268 TFTPEKPFTEIVR
+268 TFTPEKPFGEIVR
-281 HEVVDSSLKQARL
+281 REVVDSSLKQARL
-294 SMSWRV
+294 SMTWRV
-300 AGLNNLVETY
+300 AGLNELSETY

-319 GSGRTARMVQDLRE
+319 GGGRTARMVQDLRE

-368 EQAIREHIL
+368 EQAIREHIQAL
-377 KLYETPVTDEELAK
+377 HDTFVTDEELAK
-391 IRTQVTNRFIFGN
+391 IRIQVSNRFIFGN

-433 IKAITKEDIQAAV
+433 IKSITKEDIQSAV

>member
-1 LCHVGLNI
+1 
-9 RKRFLFKNLVKNL
+9 
-22 KFAMPAIVI
+22 MTAIVV
-31 PRRLDV
+31 PRRLEV
-37 AALDQAALDQASV
+37 AVTDHALNDLATKVQSS
-50 TTAPTQHILPNGIK
+50 APTQHILPNGVK
-64 IIAEQVPVDAVNL
+64 IIAEQIPVDAVNL

-108 RLGLGEFEQAIES
+108 RLALGEFEQAIES

-150 PLQLDI
+150 PLQLDV

-186 RRIYRHISEMVYE
+186 RRIYRHISELIYE

-212 VIENVTSE
+212 VIEKVTSE
-220 QMRSFHRQWYAP
+220 QMKAFHRQWYAP

-249 GVIADYFT
+249 GVIANYFE
-257 GDAIAEKPQPI
+257 GDAIADKPQPK
-268 TFTPEKPFTEIVR
+268 TFAPEKPFTEIVR
-281 HEVVDSSLKQARL
+281 REVTDKSLKQARL
-294 SMSWRV
+294 SMTWRV
-300 AGLNNLVETY
+300 AGLNNLPETY

-319 GSGRTARMVQDLRE
+319 GSGRTSRMVQDLRE

-348 RWQGTFQ
+348 RWQGNFQ

-368 EQAIREHIL
+368 EEAIREHIRQL
-377 KLYETPVTDEELAK
+377 HEVPVTDEELAK
-391 IRTQVTNRFIFGN
+391 IRTQVSNRFIFGN

-433 IKAITKEDIQAAV
+433 IKSITKEDIQAAV

>member
-1 LCHVGLNI
+1 
-9 RKRFLFKNLVKNL
+9 
-22 KFAMPAIVI
+22 MPAIVI
-31 PRRLDV
+31 PCRLDV
-37 AALDQAALDQASV
+37 AALDQVPTDQATNQV
-50 TTAPTQHILPNGIK
+50 ATVQLPTAPTQHTLPNGIK

-83 GSAVESDDING
+83 GSAVESNDING

-108 RLGLGEFEQAIES
+108 RLGLGEFEKAIES

-186 RRIYRHISEMVYE
+186 RRIYRHISELVYE

-212 VIENVTSE
+212 VISEVTSE

-232 QNMTI
+232 QNITI
-237 AVVGNL
+237 SVVGNL
-243 PVSEMI
+243 PVAEMI
-249 GVIADYFT
+249 GVIADYFE
-257 GDAIAEKPQPI
+257 GDPISDKP
-268 TFTPEKPFTEIVR
+268 TPCTHKPELPFKSIVR
-281 HEVVDSSLKQARL
+281 REVTDTSLKQARL
-294 SMSWRV
+294 SMTWRV
-300 AGLNNLVETY
+300 PGLVELAETY

-319 GSGRTARMVQDLRE
+319 GSGRTSRMVQDLRE

-377 KLYETPVTDEELAK
+377 QLHETPVTDEELAK
-391 IRTQVTNRFIFGN
+391 IRVQVSNRFIFGN

-433 IKAITKEDIQAAV
+433 IKSITKEDIQAAV
-446 RKYLNPDAYGILI
+446 RKYLNPNAYGILI

>member
-1 LCHVGLNI
+1 
-9 RKRFLFKNLVKNL
+9 
-22 KFAMPAIVI
+22 MPAIVI

-37 AALDQAALDQASV
+37 SATDHALHDLATKASV
-50 TTAPTQHILPNGIK
+50 SAPTQHILPNGIK

-108 RLGLGEFEQAIES
+108 HLGLGEFEQAIES

-186 RRIYRHISEMVYE
+186 RRIYRHISELVYE
-199 QLPYRRAV
+199 TLPYRRAV

-220 QMRSFHRQWYAP
+220 QMRSFHRKWYAP

-249 GVIADYFT
+249 SVIANYFE
-257 GDAIAEKPQPI
+257 GEAIADKPQSK

-281 HEVVDSSLKQARL
+281 REVTDTSLKQARL
-294 SMSWRV
+294 SMTWRV
-300 AGLNNLVETY
+300 AGLNELSETY

-319 GSGRTARMVQDLRE
+319 GSGRTSRMVQDLRE

-348 RWQGTFQ
+348 RWQGNFQ

-377 KLYETPVTDEELAK
+377 NLHETPVTDEELDK

-422 SLEPALNYPDL
+422 SLEPALTYPDL
-433 IKAITKEDIQAAV
+433 IKSITKEDIQAAV

>member
-1 LCHVGLNI
+1 
-9 RKRFLFKNLVKNL
+9 
-22 KFAMPAIVI
+22 MTAIVV

-37 AALDQAALDQASV
+37 AAPDRALNDLATQVVSQE
-50 TTAPTQHILPNGIK
+50 PTQYILPNGIRV
-64 IIAEQVPVDAVNL
+64 IAEQVPIDAVNL

-83 GSAVESDDING
+83 GSAVESDNING
-94 MAHFLEHMVFKGSD
+94 MAHFLEHMVFKGSE
-108 RLGLGEFEQAIES
+108 RLGLGEFEREIES

-138 INVAPKD
+138 INVAPHD

-163 DEEFQRERH
+163 DDEFQRERH

-186 RRIYRHISEMVYE
+186 RRIYRHISELAYE
-199 QLPYRRAV
+199 SLPYRRAV

-212 VIENVTSE
+212 VIEKVTSE
-220 QMRSFHRQWYAP
+220 QMRSFHQQWYVP

-243 PVSEMI
+243 PVSEAI
-249 GVIADYFT
+249 GVIANYFEQQNEEKT
-257 GDAIAEKPQPI
+257 IADSPKAKAKPQTKLKPK

-281 HEVVDSSLKQARL
+281 REVTDTSLKQARL
-294 SMSWRV
+294 SMTWRV
-300 AGLNNLVETY
+300 AGLREISETY

-319 GSGRTARMVQDLRE
+319 GSGRTSRMVQDLRE

-355 VFAKLNV
+355 VFAKLNI

-368 EQAIREHIL
+368 EQAIREHIRQL
-377 KLYETPVTDEELAK
+377 HEVPVTDEELAK

-422 SLEPALNYPDL
+422 SLDSALNYPDL
-433 IKAITKEDIQAAV
+433 IKSITKEDIQAAA

>member
-1 LCHVGLNI
+1 
-9 RKRFLFKNLVKNL
+9 
-22 KFAMPAIVI
+22 MPAIVI

-37 AALDQAALDQASV
+37 AALDQVVLDQATSKAINAPV
-50 TTAPTQHILPNGIK
+50 STAPTQHILPNGMK
-64 IIAEQVPVDAVNL
+64 IIAEQVPIDAVNL

-83 GSAVESDDING
+83 VSAVESDDING

-127 AATSQDYTHFY
+127 ASTSQDYTHFY
-138 INVAPKD
+138 INVAPQD

-199 QLPYRRAV
+199 QLPYRRPV

-212 VIENVTSE
+212 VISEVTAE
-220 QMRSFHRQWYAP
+220 QMRSFHRQWYTP

-243 PVSEMI
+243 PVAEMI
-249 GVIADYFT
+249 GVIADYFK
-257 GDAIAEKPQPI
+257 DEAIADKPTPHN
-268 TFTPEKPFTEIVR
+268 FTPEPNFEKIVR
-281 HEVVDSSLKQARL
+281 REVIDSSLKQARL
-294 SMSWRV
+294 SMTWRV
-300 AGLNNLVETY
+300 PGLVELSETY
-310 PLSILANIL
+310 PLSIIANIL
-319 GSGRTARMVQDLRE
+319 GSGRTSRMVQDLRE

-377 KLYETPVTDEELAK
+377 ELHETLVTDEELAK
-391 IRTQVTNRFIFGN
+391 IRTQVSNRFIFGN
-404 ESPKE
+404 ESPRE

-433 IKAITKEDIQAAV
+433 IKAITKDDIQAAV

>member
-1 LCHVGLNI
+1 
-9 RKRFLFKNLVKNL
+9 
-22 KFAMPAIVI
+22 MTAIVV

-37 AALDQAALDQASV
+37 AASDLATSDLANSNLATNIA
-50 TTAPTQHILPNGIK
+50 TAPTQHILANGIK

-83 GSAVESDDING
+83 GSAVESDEING

-207 LGPVD
+207 LGPVE
-212 VIENVTSE
+212 VIEKVTSE
-220 QMRSFHRQWYAP
+220 QMRSFHRKWYAP

-249 GVIADYFT
+249 GVIADYFE
-257 GDAIAEKPQPI
+257 GEAIAAKPKAHS
-268 TFTPEKPFTEIVR
+268 FTPEKPFTEIVR
-281 HEVVDSSLKQARL
+281 REVVDSSLKQARL
-294 SMSWRV
+294 SMTWRV
-300 AGLNNLVETY
+300 SGLAEIEETY

-319 GSGRTARMVQDLRE
+319 GSGRTSRMVQDLRE
-333 NRRIVDRISVSNSAM
+333 NRRICDRISVSNSAM

-377 KLYETPVTDEELAK
+377 QLHETFVTDEELAK
-391 IRTQVTNRFIFGN
+391 IRTQVSNRFIFGN
-404 ESPKE
+404 ESPRE

-422 SLEPALNYPDL
+422 SLDHALNYPDR
-433 IKAITKEDIQAAV
+433 IKSITKEDIQAAV